1 MENQQK
7 ALLLLEIAR
16 EDKKEKK
23 EETNKQTK
31 TKNTNIYWGCG
42 SKMFFQDFPAWHL
55 ELWIPWEITIVTVL
69 LYMVK
74 GILQS

>member
-1 MENQQK
+1 MPTLNVLELGRTVWTVDICTNNIKMENQQK

-31 TKNTNIYWGCG
+31 TKNTNIY
-42 SKMFFQDFPAWHL
+42 
-55 ELWIPWEITIVTVL
+55 
-69 LYMVK
+69 
-74 GILQS
+74 